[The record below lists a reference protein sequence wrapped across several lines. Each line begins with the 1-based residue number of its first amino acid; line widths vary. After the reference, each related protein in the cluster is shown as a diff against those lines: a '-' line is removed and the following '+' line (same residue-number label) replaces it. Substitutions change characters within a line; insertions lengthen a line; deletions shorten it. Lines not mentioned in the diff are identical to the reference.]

1 MKHMLSYIYIK
12 NDSPSLP
19 KRQYVDI
26 FSNMLRNQGVF
37 QWCVGG
43 QALIGPNGSVGE
55 FKRPLLY
62 SQISLHRP
70 FHAISLACD
79 DLWKQQQSPDLN
91 KNQQQQ
97 QPAPSFPSFL
107 MTPFHFEKFLPNPL
121 WYTRSGSVI
130 DRVNRSAISWRSEE
144 RRVGKECRSRWSPYH

>member
-1 MKHMLSYIYIK
+1 MKHMLPYIYK

-91 KNQQQQ
+91 KN
-97 QPAPSFPSFL
+97 
-107 MTPFHFEKFLPNPL
+107 
-121 WYTRSGSVI
+121 
-130 DRVNRSAISWRSEE
+130 
-144 RRVGKECRSRWSPYH
+144 